1 MTLSANLGFPRIGF
15 RRELKNALESF
26 WHGEISESELQA
38 VAKDLRARHWKL
50 QQDAG
55 IDIIPCNDFTL
66 YDHVLDTIAM
76 TGAVP
81 KAYKWDG
88 QPVQLKTYFAM
99 ARGSQGHVHGPGCGH
114 HHHHDHENELDVP
127 ALDMT
132 KWFDTN
138 YHYIVPVFHK
148 GQKFSL
154 STNKAVNEF
163 NEARA
168 LGIKN
173 ARPVLLGP
181 VTFLLLGKMPDG
193 GNVLDLLDGLLPV
206 YAELL
211 KKLAASG
218 AQWVQMDEPCLVTDL
233 DDKTR
238 DAYKKAYAFLSA
250 AAPQLK
256 IMLATYFE
264 SLGDN
269 LQTATQ
275 LPVAGLHVD
284 LVRAPHQ
291 LDDVISK
298 APKNMALSLGIV
310 DGRNIWK
317 SDLKS
322 ALAVLKKAE
331 SAIGKDRVQIA
342 PSCSLLHTPIDLA
355 GEIKLDESVKN
366 WMAYAKQKLEEI
378 NVLTR
383 ALRDGEDSVK
393 SELAENHKSAQDRL
407 QSKLIHNPAV
417 KKRAADVTENM
428 IKRNSPFAARKA
440 AQAKVLQ
447 IPAFPTTTIGSFPQT
462 KEVRAARAE
471 FKSGKRDKAAYEFF
485 LKDQIK
491 QSIRLQENLGIDMLV
506 HGEFERND
514 MVEYFG
520 EQLDGFVFSQN
531 GWVQSYGS
539 RCVKPPI
546 IYGDVSRK
554 SAMTVRWSSY
564 AQSLTDRPVKGMLTG
579 PITIL
584 QWSFVRNDQPRSE
597 TAKQIALAIR
607 DEAVDLETA
616 GIKAIQIDE
625 PAIREGLPIHRKDWN
640 AYLDWAV
647 KAFRLSASGVKDDT
661 QIHTHMCYS
670 EFNDIMDSIAA
681 MDADVISIET
691 ARSAMEILNAFV
703 NFKYPNQIGP
713 GVYDIHSPRV
723 PSTQEMLDLLHK
735 AKDLLPPEHIWV
747 NPDCGLK
754 TRGWPET
761 EAALESMVAAARA
774 MRREL
779 GLPDTVPRL
788 KLAKTA

>member
-1 MTLSANLGFPRIGF
+1 MVTSANLGFPRIGF

-26 WHGEISESELQA
+26 WHGETSETELQS
-38 VAKDLRARHWKL
+38 VAKELRQRHWKL
-50 QQDAG
+50 QQDSG

-76 TGAVP
+76 TGAIP
-81 KAYKWDG
+81 AQYKWDG
-88 QPVQLKTYFAM
+88 KPVKLATYFAM
-99 ARGSQGHVHGPGCGH
+99 ARGQQGHVHGPDCGH
-114 HHHHDHENELDVP
+114 HHHHHDHGNELDVA

-138 YHYIVPVFHK
+138 YHYIVPVFHVE
-148 GQKFSL
+148 QKFSL
-154 STNKAVNEF
+154 STNKVVDEF
-163 NEARA
+163 NEAKA
-168 LGIKN
+168 LGIK

-181 VTFLLLGKMPDG
+181 VSFLLLGKMPQG
-193 GNVLDLLDGLLPV
+193 GSPIDLLDRLLPV
-206 YAELL
+206 YAQVL
-211 KKLAASG
+211 KNLAAAG
-218 AQWVQMDEPCLVTDL
+218 AEWVQIDEPCLVTDL
-233 DDKTR
+233 DDKVR
-238 DAYKKAYAFLSA
+238 AAYQKAYETLSA
-250 AAPQLK
+250 AAPKLK

-264 SLGDN
+264 SLDGN
-269 LQTATQ
+269 LETALQ

-284 LVRAPHQ
+284 LVRAPQQ
-291 LDDVISK
+291 LKDVLAK
-298 APKNMALSLGIV
+298 APKHLVLSLGIV

-317 SDLKS
+317 NDFKSSLAILKT
-322 ALAVLKKAE
+322 AVDAV
-331 SAIGKDRVQIA
+331 GKDRVQIA

-355 GEIKLDESVKN
+355 GEIKLDEKIKN
-366 WMAYAKQKLEEI
+366 WMAYAKQKLEEVSVI
-378 NVLTR
+378 AR
-383 ALRDGEDSVK
+383 ALRDGEASVK
-393 SELAENHKSAQDRL
+393 TELAANEKSIADRAS
-407 QSKLIHNPAV
+407 SKLIHNADV
-417 KKRAADVTENM
+417 KKRSNAVTDDM
-428 IKRNSPFAARKA
+428 MKRGSVFKTRKE

-471 FKSGKRDKAAYEFF
+471 FKSGKRDKASYEFF

-491 QSIRLQENLGIDMLV
+491 QSIRLQENLGIDVLV

-520 EQLDGFVFSQN
+520 EQLEGITFSQN

-546 IYGDVSRK
+546 IFGDVSRK
-554 SAMTVRWSSY
+554 GPMTVRWSSY

-647 KAFRLSASGVKDDT
+647 KAFRLSASGVRDDT

-703 NFKYPNQIGP
+703 SFKYPNQIGP
-713 GVYDIHSPRV
+713 GLYDIHSPRV
-723 PSTQEMLDLLHK
+723 PSAHEMLDLLHK
-735 AKDLLPPEHIWV
+735 AKDLLPPDNVWV

-761 EAALESMVAAARA
+761 EAALANMVACARA

-779 GLPDTVPRL
+779 GLPDTVARL
-788 KLAKTA
+788 KLAKVG